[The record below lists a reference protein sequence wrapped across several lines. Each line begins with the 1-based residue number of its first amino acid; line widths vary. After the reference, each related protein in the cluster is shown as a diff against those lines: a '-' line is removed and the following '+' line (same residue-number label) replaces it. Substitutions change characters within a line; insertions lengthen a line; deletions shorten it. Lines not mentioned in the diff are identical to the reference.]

1 MAFIAKLGGQTS
13 VVRITETEKSIYKV
27 VVDGH
32 EFTVDG
38 RRTGRNNYSL
48 LIDNRSFEVDV
59 DVDVDVDATEDEYRV
74 LLDGR
79 TYHISMSDERQV
91 RVGSNQS
98 GIEVSGRQEV
108 KIPMPGKVVTVLVN
122 EGDTVT
128 KGQGL
133 VIVEAMKMENEVRAP
148 SPGTIKEIRVKTGE
162 AVESGQVLVI
172 VE

>member
-13 VVRITETEKSIYKV
+13 VVRITETEKSLYKV
-27 VVDGH
+27 TVDGH
-32 EFTVDG
+32 EFMVDG

-59 DVDVDVDATEDEYRV
+59 DTTEDEYRV
-74 LLDGR
+74 LMDGR
-79 TYHISMSDERQV
+79 TYRIHMSDERQV
-91 RVGSNQS
+91 RFGGRQS

-108 KIPMPGKVVTVLVN
+108 KIPMPGKVVAVLVN
-122 EGDTVT
+122 EGDIVA
-128 KGQGL
+128 KGQGM

-148 SPGTIKEIRVKTGE
+148 GDGEVKEIRVKTGE
-162 AVESGQVLVI
+162 SVESGQVLAI

>member
-13 VVRITETEKSIYKV
+13 VVRITETEKSLYRV
-27 VVDGH
+27 VVDGN

-48 LIDNRSFEVDV
+48 LIDNRSFE
-59 DVDVDVDATEDEYRV
+59 VDVDVDATEDEYRV

-91 RVGSNQS
+91 RVGGRQS

-108 KIPMPGKVVTVLVN
+108 KIPMPGKVVTVLIN
-122 EGDTVT
+122 EGDIVD

-148 SPGTIKEIRVKTGE
+148 GPGKVKEIRVKADE
-162 AVESGQVLVI
+162 AVEAGQVLVI

>member
-13 VVRITETEKSIYKV
+13 VVRITETGKSLYKV
-27 VVDGH
+27 TVDGH
-32 EFTVDG
+32 EFMVDG

-59 DVDVDVDATEDEYRV
+59 DTTEDEYRV
-74 LLDGR
+74 LMDGR
-79 TYHISMSDERQV
+79 TYRIYMSDERQV
-91 RVGSNQS
+91 RVGGRQS

-108 KIPMPGKVVTVLVN
+108 KIPMPGNVVAVLVN
-122 EGDTVT
+122 EGDTVA
-128 KGQGL
+128 KGQGM

-148 SPGTIKEIRVKTGE
+148 GDGEVKEIRVKTGE
-162 AVESGQVLVI
+162 SVESGQVLAI

>member
-13 VVRITETEKSIYKV
+13 VVRITETEKSLYKV

-59 DVDVDVDATEDEYRV
+59 DVDAMEDEYRV

-91 RVGSNQS
+91 RVGGRQS

-122 EGDTVT
+122 EGDTVD

-148 SPGTIKEIRVKTGE
+148 GPGKVAEIRVKTGE
-162 AVESGQVLVI
+162 AVEAGQVLVI

>member
-13 VVRITETEKSIYKV
+13 VVRITETEKSLYKV
-27 VVDGH
+27 TVDGH
-32 EFTVDG
+32 EFMVDG

-59 DVDVDVDATEDEYRV
+59 DTTEDEYRV
-74 LLDGR
+74 LMDGR
-79 TYHISMSDERQV
+79 TYRIHMSDERQV
-91 RVGSNQS
+91 RFGGRQS

-108 KIPMPGKVVTVLVN
+108 KIPMPGKVVAVLVN
-122 EGDTVT
+122 EGDTVA

-148 SPGTIKEIRVKTGE
+148 GDGEVKELRVKTGE
-162 AVESGQVLVI
+162 SVESGQVLAI

>member
-13 VVRITETEKSIYKV
+13 VVRITETEKSLYKV
-27 VVDGH
+27 TVDGH
-32 EFTVDG
+32 EFMVDG

-59 DVDVDVDATEDEYRV
+59 DTTEDEYRV
-74 LLDGR
+74 LMDGR
-79 TYHISMSDERQV
+79 TYRIHMSDERQV
-91 RVGSNQS
+91 RFGGRQS

-108 KIPMPGKVVTVLVN
+108 KIPMPGKVVAVLVN
-122 EGDTVT
+122 EGDTVA
-128 KGQGL
+128 KGQGM

-148 SPGTIKEIRVKTGE
+148 GDGEVKELRVKTGE
-162 AVESGQVLVI
+162 SVESGQVLAI

>member
-13 VVRITETEKSIYKV
+13 VVRITETEKSLYKV
-27 VVDGH
+27 SVDGQ
-32 EFTVDG
+32 EFMVDG

-59 DVDVDVDATEDEYRV
+59 DTTEDEYRV

-91 RVGSNQS
+91 RVGGRQS
-98 GIEVSGRQEV
+98 GVEVSGRQEIR
-108 KIPMPGKVVTVLVN
+108 IPMPGKVVAVLVN
-122 EGDTVT
+122 EGDTVA

-148 SPGTIKEIRVKTGE
+148 GNGE
-162 AVESGQVLVI
+162 ADLRERMARLEGLVEGFIRSGSATK
-172 VE
+172 EA

>member
-1 MAFIAKLGGQTS
+1 MAFIAKFGGQTS
-13 VVRITETEKSIYKV
+13 VVRITETRKSLYRV

-32 EFTVDG
+32 EFMVDG

-59 DVDVDVDATEDEYRV
+59 DTTEDEYRV

-79 TYHISMSDERQV
+79 TYRIRMSDERQV
-91 RVGSNQS
+91 RVGDRQS
-98 GIEVSGRQEV
+98 GVEVSGRQEIRV
-108 KIPMPGKVVTVLVN
+108 PMPGKVVAVLVN
-122 EGDTVT
+122 EGDTVA

-133 VIVEAMKMENEVRAP
+133 VIVEAMKMENEIRAP
-148 SPGTIKEIRVKTGE
+148 GNGDVREIRVNAGE
-162 AVESGQVLVI
+162 SVEAGQVLAV

>member
-13 VVRITETEKSIYKV
+13 VVRITETEKSLYKV

-32 EFTVDG
+32 EFMVDG

-59 DVDVDVDATEDEYRV
+59 DTTEDDYRV

-91 RVGSNQS
+91 RVGGRQS

-108 KIPMPGKVVTVLVN
+108 KIPMPGKVVALLVN
-122 EGDTVT
+122 EGDTVA

-148 SPGTIKEIRVKTGE
+148 GDGEVKEIRVNVGE
-162 AVESGQVLVI
+162 SVEAGQVLVI

>member
-13 VVRITETEKSIYKV
+13 VVRITETEKSLYKV
-27 VVDGH
+27 MVDGH
-32 EFTVDG
+32 EFMVDG

-59 DVDVDVDATEDEYRV
+59 DTTEDEYRV
-74 LLDGR
+74 LMDGR
-79 TYHISMSDERQV
+79 TYRIHMSDERQV
-91 RVGSNQS
+91 RFGGRQS

-108 KIPMPGKVVTVLVN
+108 KIPMPGKVVAVLVN
-122 EGDTVT
+122 EGDTVA

-148 SPGTIKEIRVKTGE
+148 GDGEVKELRVKTGE
-162 AVESGQVLVI
+162 SVESGQVLAI

>member
-13 VVRITETEKSIYKV
+13 AVRITETGKSLYKV

-59 DVDVDVDATEDEYRV
+59 DVDTAEDAYRV

-79 TYHISMSDERQV
+79 TYHIRMSDERQV
-91 RVGSNQS
+91 RVGGRQS
-98 GIEVSGRQEV
+98 GVEVSGRQEIR
-108 KIPMPGKVVTVLVN
+108 IPMPGKVVTVLVN
-122 EGDTVT
+122 EGDTVA

-148 SPGTIKEIRVKTGE
+148 GPGKVADLRVKAGE
-162 AVESGQVLVI
+162 SVESGQVLVI

>member
-13 VVRITETEKSIYKV
+13 VVRITETEKSLYKV

-59 DVDVDVDATEDEYRV
+59 DVDATEDEYRV

-79 TYHISMSDERQV
+79 TYHIAMSDERQV
-91 RVGSNQS
+91 RVGGRQS

-108 KIPMPGKVVTVLVN
+108 KIPMPGKVVTLLVN
-122 EGDTVT
+122 EGDTVD

-148 SPGTIKEIRVKTGE
+148 GPGLVKEIRVKTGE
-162 AVESGQVLVI
+162 AVEAGQVLVI

>member
-13 VVRITETEKSIYKV
+13 VIRITETEKSLYTV
-27 VVDGH
+27 GVDGH
-32 EFTVDG
+32 EFIVDG

-59 DVDVDVDATEDEYRV
+59 DTIDDDYHV

-79 TYHISMSDERQV
+79 TYHINMSDERQN
-91 RVGSNQS
+91 RVGSRQS
-98 GIEVSGRQEV
+98 GIEASGRQEV

-122 EGDTVT
+122 EGDTVA

-133 VIVEAMKMENEVRAP
+133 VIVEAMKMENEVRA
-148 SPGTIKEIRVKTGE
+148 SGDGEVKEIRVKAGE
-162 AVESGQVLVI
+162 SVESGQVLAI

>member
-13 VVRITETEKSIYKV
+13 VVRITETEKSVYRV
-27 VVDGH
+27 SVDGH
-32 EFTVDG
+32 EFMVDG

-59 DVDVDVDATEDEYRV
+59 DTTEDEYRV

-79 TYHISMSDERQV
+79 TYRISMSDERQV
-91 RVGSNQS
+91 RVGGRQS

-108 KIPMPGKVVTVLVN
+108 RIPMPGKVVAVLVN
-122 EGDTVT
+122 EGDTVD

-148 SPGTIKEIRVKTGE
+148 GNGEVKEIRVNVGE
-162 AVESGQVLVI
+162 SVEAGQVLVI

>member
-1 MAFIAKLGGQTS
+1 MAFIATLGGQTS
-13 VVRITETEKSIYKV
+13 VVRITETEKSVYKV
-27 VVDGH
+27 SVDGQ
-32 EFTVDG
+32 EFMVDG

-59 DVDVDVDATEDEYRV
+59 DTTEDEYRV

-79 TYHISMSDERQV
+79 TYRISMADERQA
-91 RVGSNQS
+91 RVGGRQS
-98 GIEVSGRQEV
+98 GIEVSGRQEIR
-108 KIPMPGKVVTVLVN
+108 IPMPGKVVAVLVN
-122 EGDTVT
+122 EGDTVA

-148 SPGTIKEIRVKTGE
+148 GNGEVKDIRVKVGE
-162 AVESGQVLVI
+162 SVESGQVLVI

>member
-1 MAFIAKLGGQTS
+1 MAFIAQLGGQTS
-13 VVRITETEKSIYKV
+13 VVRITETGKSLYKV
-27 VVDGH
+27 AVDGH
-32 EFTVDG
+32 EFMVDG

-59 DVDVDVDATEDEYRV
+59 DTTEDEYRV

-79 TYHISMSDERQV
+79 TYRIRMWDERQV
-91 RVGSNQS
+91 RVGAQQS

-108 KIPMPGKVVTVLVN
+108 RIPMPGKVVAVLVN
-122 EGDTVT
+122 EGDTVA

-133 VIVEAMKMENEVRAP
+133 VIVEAMKMENEVKAP
-148 SPGTIKEIRVKTGE
+148 GDGEVKEIRVKVDESLE
-162 AVESGQVLVI
+162 AGQVLAI

>member
-59 DVDVDVDATEDEYRV
+59 DVDATEDEYRV

-91 RVGSNQS
+91 RVGGNQS

-108 KIPMPGKVVTVLVN
+108 RIPMPGKVVTVLVN
-122 EGDTVT
+122 EGDTVA

-148 SPGTIKEIRVKTGE
+148 GPGEVKEVRVKTGE
-162 AVESGQVLVI
+162 AVEAGQVLVI

>member
-13 VVRITETEKSIYKV
+13 VIRITETEKSLYTV

-32 EFTVDG
+32 EFIVDG

-59 DVDVDVDATEDEYRV
+59 DTIEDDYHV

-79 TYHISMSDERQV
+79 TYHINMSDERQN
-91 RVGSNQS
+91 RVGSRQS

-122 EGDTVT
+122 EGDTVA

-133 VIVEAMKMENEVRAP
+133 VIVEAMKMENEVRA
-148 SPGTIKEIRVKTGE
+148 SGDGEVKEIRVKVGE
-162 AVESGQVLVI
+162 SVESGQVLAI

>member
-13 VVRITETEKSIYKV
+13 VVRITETEKSVYKV

-32 EFTVDG
+32 EFMVDG

-59 DVDVDVDATEDEYRV
+59 DTTEDEYRV
-74 LLDGR
+74 LLNGR
-79 TYHISMSDERQV
+79 TYRINMSDERQV
-91 RVGSNQS
+91 RVGGRQS

-108 KIPMPGKVVTVLVN
+108 KIPMPGKVVAVLVN
-122 EGDTVT
+122 EGDTVD

-148 SPGTIKEIRVKTGE
+148 NNGEVKEIRVNAGE
-162 AVESGQVLVI
+162 SVEAGQVLAI

>member
-13 VVRITETEKSIYKV
+13 VVRITETEKSLYKV
-27 VVDGH
+27 TVDGH
-32 EFTVDG
+32 EFMVDG

-59 DVDVDVDATEDEYRV
+59 DTTEDEYRV
-74 LLDGR
+74 LMDGR
-79 TYHISMSDERQV
+79 TYRIHMSDERQV
-91 RVGSNQS
+91 RFGGRQS

-108 KIPMPGKVVTVLVN
+108 KIPMPGKVVAVLVN
-122 EGDTVT
+122 EGDTVA

-133 VIVEAMKMENEVRAP
+133 VIVEAMKMENEARAP
-148 SPGTIKEIRVKTGE
+148 GDGEVKEIRVKTGE
-162 AVESGQVLVI
+162 SVESGQVLAI

>member
-13 VVRITETEKSIYKV
+13 VVRITETEKSLYTV

-38 RRTGRNNYSL
+38 RRTGLNNYSL

-59 DVDVDVDATEDEYRV
+59 DTTEDEYHV

-79 TYHISMSDERQV
+79 TYHINMSDERQN
-91 RVGSNQS
+91 RVGGRQS
-98 GIEVSGRQEV
+98 GIEISGRQEV

-122 EGDTVT
+122 EGDTVA

-133 VIVEAMKMENEVRAP
+133 VIVEAMKMENEVRA
-148 SPGTIKEIRVKTGE
+148 SGDGEVKEIRVKAGE
-162 AVESGQVLVI
+162 SVESGQVLAI

>member
-59 DVDVDVDATEDEYRV
+59 DVDATEDEYRV

-91 RVGSNQS
+91 RVGGRQS

-122 EGDTVT
+122 DGDTVDR
-128 KGQGL
+128 GQGL

-148 SPGTIKEIRVKTGE
+148 APGKVKEIRVKAGE
-162 AVESGQVLVI
+162 SVEAGQVLVI